1 MLIRTAIARTALVT
15 TVRRT
20 ATTTRSL
27 IHPALPIRM
36 VVDVGRAKTRTIH
49 QEIPEETRHR
59 QTPIVGR
66 TMGTLRHR
74 VRTAE
79 VRIIMITVPA
89 VAAGRATRPPRA
101 QHLRTTAVPAATIMP
116 VPVRTVGEAA
126 TRPPMVVK
134 AVGAGVVTVS
144 RAINGS
150 RNPAISNSRSQ
161 AISSPLRAKVGVVV
175 AIVLRRSQV
184 IVLLRPAPL
193 HQVVVG
199 HRVVVAVIPA
209 VAVRVGHAKIKAF
222 V

>member
-1 MLIRTAIARTALVT
+1 
-15 TVRRT
+15 
-20 ATTTRSL
+20 
-27 IHPALPIRM
+27 M

-101 QHLRTTAVPAATIMP
+101 QHLRITAVPAATIMP
-116 VPVRTVGEAA
+116 VPVRIVGEAA

-161 AISSPLRAKVGVVV
+161 AISSPLRAKVGVV
-175 AIVLRRSQV
+175 AIALRRSQV
-184 IVLLRPAPL
+184 IVPLRLAPPP
-193 HQVVVG
+193 QVVVG
-199 HRVVVAVIPA
+199 HRVVVAVTPA
-209 VAVRVGHAKIKAF
+209 VAVHVGHAKINAF
-222 V
+222 L